1 MKTITMIFAIL
12 MMTGTSVLF
21 AQEKTEKF
29 KANGNC
35 GMCGKRIEAAA
46 LSVDGVASAK
56 WDNKTKVVE
65 ISYDQSEANLQ
76 DVHKAVAKSGHD
88 TDMHRASDEVY
99 AKLHGCC
106 KYNREEVKVK
116 QECGQSCHGH

>member
-1 MKTITMIFAIL
+1 MIFAIL
-12 MMTGTSVLF
+12 AMTGTSVLF
-21 AQEKTEKF
+21 AQVKTEKF

-35 GMCGKRIEAAA
+35 GMCEKRIETAA
-46 LSVDGVASAK
+46 LSVDGVTSAK
-56 WDNKTKVVE
+56 WDNKTKVIEVV
-65 ISYDQSEANLQ
+65 YNQSEANLH

-88 TDMHRASDEVY
+88 TEVLKANDEVY

-106 KYNREEVKVK
+106 KYDREEAKAK